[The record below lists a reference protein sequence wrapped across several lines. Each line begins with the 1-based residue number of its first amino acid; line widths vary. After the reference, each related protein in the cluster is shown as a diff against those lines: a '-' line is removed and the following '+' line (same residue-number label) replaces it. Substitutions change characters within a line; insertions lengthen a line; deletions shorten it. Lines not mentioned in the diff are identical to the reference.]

1 MYTLYIANKNYSSW
15 SLRPWVLMRTLELP
29 FEERLVPFGT
39 RAFHSFSPTGLVPC
53 LHHNGVIVWESLS
66 IVEYLA
72 EQDARVWPTSPE
84 ARAWARSAT
93 AEMHAGFQRLRSTCT
108 FNVGVR
114 VALPPHS
121 DALTRELTR
130 LAQLWQEGI
139 IRFGGPFLA
148 GRAFTAVD
156 AFFAPVAFR
165 MQTYGLELPA
175 RARAYAELLLKLPA
189 MMDWQEAAL
198 QEPWRD
204 LPHEAEL
211 QQLGEVVADL
221 RVPAH
226 SSTA

>member
-29 FEERLVPFGT
+29 FEERLVPFGSSD
-39 RAFHSFSPTGLVPC
+39 FHHFSPTGLVPC
-53 LHHNGVIVWESLS
+53 LHHNGRIIWESLS

-72 EQDARVWPTSPE
+72 EQNAGVWPSAPE

-93 AEMHAGFQRLRSTCT
+93 AEMHAGFQHVRSGCT

-114 VALPPHS
+114 VVLNPHS

-130 LAQLWQEGI
+130 LAQLWQEGLE
-139 IRFGGPFLA
+139 RFGGPFLA

-156 AFFAPVAFR
+156 AFFAPMAFR
-165 MQTYGLELPA
+165 MQTYGLELPE
-175 RARAYAELLLKLPA
+175 RARAYAELLLNIPA
-189 MMDWQEAAL
+189 MQDWQHAAL

-211 QQLGEVVADL
+211 HRLGRVVADL
-221 RVPAH
+221 RVPSHPSA
-226 SSTA
+226 A